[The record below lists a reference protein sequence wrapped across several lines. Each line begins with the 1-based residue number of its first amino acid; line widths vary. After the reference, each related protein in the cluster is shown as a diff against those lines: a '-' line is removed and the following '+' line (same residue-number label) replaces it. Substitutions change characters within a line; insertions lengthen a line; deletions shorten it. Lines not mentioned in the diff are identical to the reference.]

1 MIMKNIFLL
10 LFIFTSFIQLSAQN
24 IAIEKKEWTSV
35 YITKIFT
42 NPDSAK
48 LAYQNIIEKK
58 KIFDRTYDN
67 DIKQLSNTFVKSTF
81 ETTSEFDN
89 RKALAINNKKNEFFV
104 LLIITINYFIIHGQ
118 SSLHIYIKLF
128 HNVLL
133 SFQNRTTYC
142 FCGSFLTMHL

>member
-24 IAIEKKEWTSV
+24 IAIDKKEWTSV

-42 NPDSAK
+42 NADSAK

-67 DIKQLSNTFVKSTF
+67 DIKQLSTTFVKSTF

-104 LLIITINYFIIHGQ
+104 LLLFSISLFNTTLVSSSGILRIYFE
-118 SSLHIYIKLF
+118 
-128 HNVLL
+128 
-133 SFQNRTTYC
+133 
-142 FCGSFLTMHL
+142 M